1 MEIGIIVYSKTG
13 HTYSVAEK
21 LQKKLKADGHSVE
34 LEEVKPVGEVK
45 PKENITFENK
55 PDIDAYDAV
64 IFGSPVHAFSLAPAM
79 KEYLTQIQSLEGKKV
94 ACYVTKG
101 LPFKSTGGKQAISEM
116 TKIVQSKGG
125 NMLGTDILVWKGG
138 KLKNIIKLVDK
149 LSALF

>member
-13 HTYSVAEK
+13 NTYSVAEK

-34 LEEVKPVGEVK
+34 LEEVIPVGEVK
-45 PKENITFENK
+45 PGENVAFENK
-55 PDIDAYDAV
+55 PEIDDYDAV

-79 KEYLTQIQSLEGKKV
+79 KEYLNQIQSLEGKKV

-101 LPFKSTGGKQAISEM
+101 LPFKSTGGKQAISQM

-125 NMLGTDILVWKGG
+125 NILGTDILVWKGG
-138 KLKNIIKLVDK
+138 KLENIIKLVDK

>member
-13 HTYSVAEK
+13 NTYSVAEK

-34 LEEVKPVGEVK
+34 LGEVKPVDEVK
-45 PKENITFENK
+45 PRENITFENK
-55 PDIDAYDAV
+55 PEIDEYDAV

-79 KEYLTQIQSLEGKKV
+79 KEYLNQIQSLEGKKV

-101 LPFKSTGGKQAISEM
+101 LPFHSTGGKQAISQM
-116 TKIVQSKGG
+116 TEIIQSKDG
-125 NMLGTDILVWKGG
+125 NLLGTDILVWKGG
-138 KLKNIIKLVDK
+138 KLENIIKLVDK

>member
-55 PDIDAYDAV
+55 PNIDTYDAV

-79 KEYLTQIQSLEGKKV
+79 KEYLNQIQSLEGKKV

-101 LPFKSTGGKQAISEM
+101 LPFKSTGGKQAISQM
-116 TKIVQSKGG
+116 TEIIQLKDG
-125 NMLGTDILVWKGG
+125 NLLGTDILVWKGG
-138 KLKNIIKLVDK
+138 KLENIIKLVDK

>member
-13 HTYSVAEK
+13 NTYSVAEK

-34 LEEVKPVGEVK
+34 LGEVKTVDEVKPR
-45 PKENITFENK
+45 ENITFENK
-55 PDIDAYDAV
+55 PEIDEYDAV

-79 KEYLTQIQSLEGKKV
+79 KEYLNQIQSLEGKKV

-101 LPFKSTGGKQAISEM
+101 LPFKSTGGKQAISQM
-116 TKIVQSKGG
+116 TEIVQSKGG
-125 NMLGTDILVWKGG
+125 NILGTDILVWKGG
-138 KLKNIIKLVDK
+138 KLENIIKLVDK

>member
-13 HTYSVAEK
+13 NTYSVAEK

-34 LEEVKPVGEVK
+34 LGEVKPVGEVK

-55 PDIDAYDAV
+55 PEIDDYDAV

-79 KEYLTQIQSLEGKKV
+79 KEYLNQIQSLEGKKV

-101 LPFKSTGGKQAISEM
+101 LPFKSTGGKQAISQM
-116 TKIVQSKGG
+116 TEIIQSKGG
-125 NMLGTDILVWKGG
+125 NLLGTDILVWKGG
-138 KLKNIIKLVDK
+138 KLENIIKLVDK

>member
-13 HTYSVAEK
+13 NTYSVAEK

-34 LEEVKPVGEVK
+34 LGEVKTVDEVKPR
-45 PKENITFENK
+45 ENITFENK

-79 KEYLTQIQSLEGKKV
+79 KEYLNQIQSLEGKKV

-101 LPFKSTGGKQAISEM
+101 LPFKSTGGKQAISQM
-116 TKIVQSKGG
+116 TEIVQSKGG
-125 NMLGTDILVWKGG
+125 NILGTDILVWKGG
-138 KLKNIIKLVDK
+138 KLENIIKLVDK

>member
-13 HTYSVAEK
+13 NTYSVAEK

-34 LEEVKPVGEVK
+34 LEEVKPG
-45 PKENITFENK
+45 ENITFENK
-55 PDIDAYDAV
+55 PEIDAYDAV

-79 KEYLTQIQSLEGKKV
+79 KEYLNQIQSLEGKKV

-101 LPFKSTGGKQAISEM
+101 LPFKSTGGKQAISQM
-116 TKIVQSKGG
+116 TEIIQSKGG
-125 NMLGTDILVWKGG
+125 NILGTDILVWKGG
-138 KLKNIIKLVDK
+138 KLENIIKLVDK

>member
-13 HTYSVAEK
+13 NTYSVAEK

-34 LEEVKPVGEVK
+34 LGEVKTVDEVKPR
-45 PKENITFENK
+45 ENITFENK

-79 KEYLTQIQSLEGKKV
+79 KEYLNQIQSFEGKKV

-101 LPFKSTGGKQAISEM
+101 LPFKSTGGKQAISQM
-116 TKIVQSKGG
+116 TEIVQSKGG
-125 NMLGTDILVWKGG
+125 NILGTDILVWKGG
-138 KLKNIIKLVDK
+138 KLENIIKLVDK

>member
-13 HTYSVAEK
+13 NTYSVAEK

-55 PDIDAYDAV
+55 PNIDTYDAV

-79 KEYLTQIQSLEGKKV
+79 KEYLNQIQSLEGKKV

-101 LPFKSTGGKQAISEM
+101 LPFKSTGGKQAISQM
-116 TKIVQSKGG
+116 TEIIQLKDG
-125 NMLGTDILVWKGG
+125 NLLGTDILVWKGG
-138 KLKNIIKLVDK
+138 KLENIIKLVDK

>member
-13 HTYSVAEK
+13 NTYSVAEK

-34 LEEVKPVGEVK
+34 LGEVK
-45 PKENITFENK
+45 PGENITFENK
-55 PDIDAYDAV
+55 PEIDAYDAV

-79 KEYLTQIQSLEGKKV
+79 KEYLNQIQSLEGKKV

-101 LPFKSTGGKQAISEM
+101 LPFKSTGGKQAISQM
-116 TKIVQSKGG
+116 TEIIQSKDG
-125 NMLGTDILVWKGG
+125 NLLGTDILVWKGG
-138 KLKNIIKLVDK
+138 KLENIIKLVDK

>member
-34 LEEVKPVGEVK
+34 LGEVKPVGEVK